1 MAIYLKYGKID
12 GNVTEKGHEK
22 WLDLQSLQ
30 FGIGRAISTPTG
42 STGNREASLPSVS
55 EISVT
60 RTMDGASA
68 FLMQAVL
75 GKSKGE
81 IAKIDLVE
89 TGASDNEV
97 YAKYELTN
105 CLISG
110 YSVSSGGDRPS
121 ESITLNF
128 TKVEFSVT
136 PRGADNEAG
145 QPIKAIYDISKGVVG

>member
-1 MAIYLKYGKID
+1 MTIYLKYGKIE

-22 WLDLQSLQ
+22 WMDVHSMQ

-42 STGNREASLPSVS
+42 STGNREGSLPSVS
-55 EISVT
+55 EITIT

-81 IAKIDLVE
+81 TAKIDLVE
-89 TGASDNEV
+89 TGSTDNEV

-105 CLISG
+105 CLVSG

-121 ESITLNF
+121 ESISLNF
-128 TKVEFSVT
+128 TKVEFNVT
-136 PRGADNEAG
+136 PRDADNEAG
-145 QPIKAIYDISKGVVG
+145 QPIKAIYDITKGIVG